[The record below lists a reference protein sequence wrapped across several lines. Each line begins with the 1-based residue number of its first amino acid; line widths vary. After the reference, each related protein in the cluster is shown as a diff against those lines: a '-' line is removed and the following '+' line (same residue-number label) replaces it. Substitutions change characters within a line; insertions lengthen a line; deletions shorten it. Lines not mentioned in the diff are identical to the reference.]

1 MSFLF
6 PPDSIMKK
14 KRKKLNR
21 YFWKNQKQKEKT
33 RYNEIYRKGIYVFKK
48 NLKKLGILLKWM
60 RKWRLYDCIG

>member
-1 MSFLF
+1 
-6 PPDSIMKK
+6 MKK

-48 NLKKLGILLKWM
+48 NLKKIRDFVKM
-60 RKWRLYDCIG
+60 DAEMETV